1 MKVIILAQP
10 YDTHTAPIKWA
21 LQEAGY
27 KVVCWGGI
35 SWKEQQQASLL
46 VDQQSRILLG
56 PHEVEAGDTIWIRRP
71 DLPALNPNVSEADK
85 KFAEM
90 EYRSFYYCI
99 AYMLEVMPV
108 RVINTFSASR
118 FINNKAVQLHLA
130 RNCGLKIPKTLMSN
144 SPRAVHDFFGQDS
157 RRTIFKTFT
166 PHGWQIESLGAMAIA
181 ETFELTREQLP
192 EDEILTYAPGIYQ
205 DMVVKPYDIRM
216 VLMGRQVYSFA
227 LHNPKKALDWRGDTA
242 LGKVHVEVVA
252 TPPEVE
258 KGMLA
263 FAEQSGISFGSADFA
278 VDNDGQWWFLEINEE
293 GQFLWLD
300 QKNRDAHMQEK
311 FCAFL
316 TAPEGSTQPLEE
328 RAHLFPSFADY
339 ESYPDKEPVE
349 ELSAAAQT
357 SPFFSREP

>member
-1 MKVIILAQP
+1 
-10 YDTHTAPIKWA
+10 
-21 LQEAGY
+21 LQQAGY

-35 SWKEQQQASLL
+35 SWKEQQQVSLL
-46 VDQQSRILLG
+46 LDQQSRILLG
-56 PHEVEAGDTIWIRRP
+56 PHEVEPGDTIWIRRP
-71 DLPALNPNVSEADK
+71 DLPVVNPNVSEADK

-108 RVINTFSASR
+108 RVINKFTASR

-144 SPRAVHDFFGQDS
+144 SPRAVHDFFHHNPN
-157 RRTIFKTFT
+157 RAIFKTFT
-166 PHGWQIESLGAMAIA
+166 PHGWQAESAGSMALT
-181 ETFELTREQLP
+181 ETFELTPDELP
-192 EDEILTYAPGIYQ
+192 DDEILTYTPGIYQ
-205 DMVVKPYDIRM
+205 DMVVKPYDVRM
-216 VLMGRQVYSFA
+216 VLMGKQVYSFA

-258 KGMLA
+258 KAMLA

-300 QKNRDAHMQEK
+300 QKNSDAHTQEK

-316 TAPEGSTQPLEE
+316 TAPEGSTEPLEK
-328 RAHLFPSFADY
+328 RAGLFPSFADY
-339 ESYPDKEPVE
+339 EKYPDKEPVE
-349 ELSAAAQT
+349 ELAAAAQS
-357 SPFFSREP
+357 SPFFSKEP